1 MLRIPYFL
9 QEDDY
14 LQNPI
19 IKRFL
24 KENNIQSS
32 ETKADFIN
40 AITQFAN
47 ASSENEAK
55 VENWLIK
62 VAKEGTK
69 EMCYRKVHNIPEIYQ
84 NSDMVKL
91 KIEEV
96 FPNCPNKNIINY
108 RNTENVTMIGYDII
122 VEGGE
127 VRRLEFTFSKL
138 FLRGKTGELGDNT
151 VFPVYVE
158 VYIREGFVVSRSKAK
173 STLFEYDENNKF
185 LISEHRIDT
194 MDYAMKLIDEIIEK
208 LGLESEKD
216 LRHEQNSV
224 SQMLYNLYQ
233 HFTFTP
239 LDVETR
245 VKSQEQIIEAYIDQ
259 LFHNLNL
266 NVMNKPKALIDARIL
281 AEKFISI
288 NGDNEDI
295 FKKDREAY
303 LIKITSDDDLALTKI
318 DTSSEKTIPL
328 QCTEAFFDSKK
339 SVISSKKCKRL
350 HLVFKREDSKY
361 FPSSNQLVVQ
371 LGISNSH
378 GYIKTMQYAEEVDIQ
393 NVLQA
398 VFKNY

>member
-1 MLRIPYFL
+1 MLKIPYFL

-24 KENNIQSS
+24 KENDIQSL

-40 AITQFAN
+40 SITQFAN
-47 ASSENEAK
+47 KCSENEEK
-55 VENWLIK
+55 VGNWLIK

-69 EMCYRKVHNIPEIYQ
+69 EMCYRKVHNIPEIYH
-84 NSDMVKL
+84 NSDMVGL
-91 KIEEV
+91 KIKEI
-96 FPNCPNKNIINY
+96 FPDCPDKNIINY
-108 RNTENVTMIGYDII
+108 RNTEETTLIGYDVIS
-122 VEGGE
+122 EGDE
-127 VRRLEFTFSKL
+127 VRRLVFTFSGL
-138 FLRGKTGELGDNT
+138 FLKGKAGEFGEDT

-158 VYIREGFVVSRSKAK
+158 VYLREGFVVSRAKAK
-173 STLFEYDENNKF
+173 STLYRYNEKNKF
-185 LISEHRIDT
+185 LINESRIDT
-194 MDYAMKLIDEIIEK
+194 MVHATELIDEVIEK
-208 LGLESEKD
+208 LGLEAEKD
-216 LRHEQNSV
+216 LRHEQNAV
-224 SQMLYNLYQ
+224 SQMLYNVYQ

-245 VKSQEQIIEAYIDQ
+245 VKSQEQIIETYINQ
-259 LFHNLNL
+259 LFSNLNL
-266 NVMNKPKALIDARIL
+266 NATNKPKALIDARIL

-295 FKKDREAY
+295 FKKDRKAY

-350 HLVFKREDSKY
+350 HLVFKREDNKY

-378 GYIKTMQYAEEVDIQ
+378 GYIKTMQYAEEIDIQ

-398 VFKNY
+398 VFTNY